1 MIRREF
7 VEWIRSAEADFPVT
21 SWKVRGIH
29 VWPLIRLSLSTST
42 LHLGSPGHSLG
53 AGWRRL
59 GSNVA
64 QGLAGW
70 AKTYVSDGRANRRPW
85 EPADA
90 VFLAGSVGRRP
101 LVDGKRYDLR
111 SGPYVELL
119 TRFGARSLV
128 WEMSPYGDYNV
139 PRYTPSFLV
148 QPHLIGLRAA
158 CQALPLGA
166 DRVELERYDRFL
178 VRVRDS
184 GLRFAHADV
193 LRIRRDVLFLRRLAD
208 KFAGWLRRSRP
219 RLGFVASTGLPEQA
233 FCLACRELGI
243 TSVEVQHGVQGDLHP
258 SYGSWS
264 AVPSEGWQ
272 TRARVFWSWDE
283 ESAAAINR
291 WARCA
296 PDRHVA
302 MLGGDPWREMW
313 LDEGSELARSA
324 GELIEERKRAVAG
337 ERHILVTLSSQGD
350 IVPAAVLDA
359 VRFSPPAWRY
369 WFRLHQVDQ
378 AARRVEAARS
388 LGPLGVDLELMAFAT
403 EAPLHALL
411 RHLDCHITV
420 SLSTVVTEAAAFGV
434 PSIACG
440 QEAPEYYPAEM
451 AAGMLLV
458 ATTPSE
464 VLAALHRV
472 LGAGR
477 RLVTAERPKAPA
489 AMLRLLA
496 GDLSGLEDLPR
507 RLDPR
512 LVS

>member
-1 MIRREF
+1 MRREF
-7 VEWIRSAEADFPVT
+7 VEWMRGAEADFPVT
-21 SWKVRGIH
+21 SWRVRGIH
-29 VWPLIRLSLSTST
+29 VWPLIRLSLSAST
-42 LHLGSPGHSLG
+42 FHLGSPGHSLG

-59 GSNVA
+59 GGNVA

-70 AKTYVSDGRANRRPW
+70 AKTYISDGRANRRPW

-90 VFLAGSVGRRP
+90 VFLASSVGRRP
-101 LVDGKRYDLR
+101 LVDGKRYDVR
-111 SGPYVELL
+111 SGPFVELL
-119 TRFGARSLV
+119 TRFGVRPLV

-158 CQALPLGA
+158 CQALPLGN

-178 VRVRDS
+178 ARVRDT

-193 LRIRRDVLFLRRLAD
+193 LRIRRDLLFLRRLAA

-219 RLGFVASTGLPEQA
+219 RLGFVAGTGLPEQA

-258 SYGSWS
+258 SYGSWF
-264 AVPSEGWQ
+264 AVPPEGWE

-291 WARCA
+291 WAVCA

-302 MLGGDPWREMW
+302 MVGGDPWREMW
-313 LDEGSELARSA
+313 LDDGSELAQSA

-337 ERHILVTLSSQGD
+337 ERHILVTLSSRGD

-359 VRFSPPAWRY
+359 VRSSPPNWRY

-378 AARRVEAARS
+378 AARRLEAARA

-420 SLSTVVTEAAAFGV
+420 SLSTVVTEAAALGV
-434 PSIACG
+434 LSIACG
-440 QEAPEYYPAEM
+440 REAPDYYPAEM

-472 LGAGR
+472 LGTGR
-477 RLVTAERPKAPA
+477 RPVMAERPRAPA

-496 GDLSGLEDLPR
+496 GDLSARQEA
-507 RLDPR
+507 
-512 LVS
+512 